1 MASDPPGEVTQLL
14 QELQRGNADAARR
27 LIPLVYEELRRLAG
41 HHMRDE
47 RPDHTLQPTALVHE
61 AYLRLAD
68 QDRVEWAG
76 RTHFIAVASTAM
88 RRILLDHAR
97 RHRAEKRGGGR
108 KTTLVESL
116 AVAASREIDMLALD
130 DALTRLEARD
140 PRQGRIV
147 ELRYFG
153 GLSIEETAAALSIS
167 PTTVKREWRFARAWL
182 HRELSDG
189 ADDA

>member
-189 ADDA
+189 AGDA